1 MAQTLRACAGT
12 MEVSPHLEGRV
23 CVSLHDSPFSLTLAL
38 GQNITEPRTV
48 LHCFKCDFDQPC
60 SEMSVTCNEGESCST
75 IRGHSD
81 YKVHESIYG
90 KGCISARKCSS
101 LDRISYSNNPFR
113 VTYSCCNTDY
123 CNSGYSGAPR
133 LPLVCVATILTMLL
147 AYLL

>member
-1 MAQTLRACAGT
+1 MAGRAAAA
-12 MEVSPHLEGRV
+12 L
-23 CVSLHDSPFSLTLAL
+23 LLTASILQIAL

-60 SEMSVTCNEGESCST
+60 SEASVTCNEGESCST

-90 KGCISARKCSS
+90 KGCVSVRKCNG

-123 CNSGYSGAPR
+123 CNGGYSGAPR

>member
-1 MAQTLRACAGT
+1 MAGRAAAALLIT
-12 MEVSPHLEGRV
+12 ASVLQI
-23 CVSLHDSPFSLTLAL
+23 AL
-38 GQNITEPRTV
+38 GQNMTDTKIG
-48 LHCFKCDFDQPC
+48 LHCYKCDFDRPC
-60 SEMSVTCNEGESCST
+60 SMVRVTCNEGESCST

-90 KGCISARKCSS
+90 KGCVSARKCSG

-123 CNSGYSGAPR
+123 CNGDFSGDFSGAPR
-133 LPLVCVATILTMLL
+133 LPLVCVATVLTMLL